1 MVVQTLNQLGTLKY
15 GIMQITREFEGV
27 KFIEGNLSKQE
38 ELLSLNAF
46 TSSNPNTSVLSITE
60 MNGASIY
67 QQYIGTSEK
76 ALVGVLVSPTND
88 LKDNLA
94 FYKESTEL
102 NKHLIKIFSDYEG
115 NGYFQDF
122 GIYKLNSIKDLNGLL
137 FATLTGQ
144 PIIALGDEKDVKT
157 LFLTLLSLLPPEI
170 AKKRTLLTHTEK
182 FNPKISFLGMP
193 MTNETMQ
200 MMRKYEDT
208 HTIVNLKTNQ
218 VFSLYEC
225 PLMLKVSVAIHSNDV
240 NAVKII
246 LKELYSNAWAQKE
259 NSNFVDI
266 SDKLK
271 INKGDAELILKVLQT
286 MEKESSLDFN
296 RIR

>member
-1 MVVQTLNQLGTLKY
+1 
-15 GIMQITREFEGV
+15 
-27 KFIEGNLSKQE
+27 
-38 ELLSLNAF
+38 
-46 TSSNPNTSVLSITE
+46 
-60 MNGASIY
+60 
-67 QQYIGTSEK
+67 
-76 ALVGVLVSPTND
+76 
-88 LKDNLA
+88 
-94 FYKESTEL
+94 
-102 NKHLIKIFSDYEG
+102 
-115 NGYFQDF
+115 
-122 GIYKLNSIKDLNGLL
+122 
-137 FATLTGQ
+137 
-144 PIIALGDEKDVKT
+144 
-157 LFLTLLSLLPPEI
+157 
-170 AKKRTLLTHTEK
+170 
-182 FNPKISFLGMP
+182 

-200 MMRKYEDT
+200 MIRKYEDT

-225 PLMLKVSVAIHSNDV
+225 PLMLKVCVAILSNDV